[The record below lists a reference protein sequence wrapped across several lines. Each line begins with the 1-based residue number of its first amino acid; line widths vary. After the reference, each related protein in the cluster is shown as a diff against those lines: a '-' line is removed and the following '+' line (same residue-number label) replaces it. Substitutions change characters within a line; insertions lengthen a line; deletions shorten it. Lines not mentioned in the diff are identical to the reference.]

1 MVEFV
6 VDAILFFDFA
16 VVIVM
21 IQFAITESV
30 FVLFFLGLFQN
41 FGKCISEI
49 YDTNLSSFGWSDL
62 CGVPCSVVSDA
73 PAYCEILLIQVDVLP
88 GKTRNFSDAKSCEVC
103 YLNR

>member
-30 FVLFFLGLFQN
+30 FMLFFLGF
-41 FGKCISEI
+41 FSE
-49 YDTNLSSFGWSDL
+49 F
-62 CGVPCSVVSDA
+62 
-73 PAYCEILLIQVDVLP
+73 
-88 GKTRNFSDAKSCEVC
+88 R
-103 YLNR
+103 

>member
-30 FVLFFLGLFQN
+30 FVLFFLGFFQN

-49 YDTNLSSFGWSDL
+49 YDTNLSSFGWPDL
-62 CGVPCSVVSDA
+62 SGVPS
-73 PAYCEILLIQVDVLP
+73 E
-88 GKTRNFSDAKSCEVC
+88 R
-103 YLNR
+103 R